1 MYALLDSVS
10 PGYSQSFGEAL
21 IKKLSSLQPDG
32 AVDDDQANCDIA
44 DEKTDDVTTASWQQ

>member
-32 AVDDDQANCDIA
+32 AVDDDQANCDIP
-44 DEKTDDVTTASWQQ
+44 DEKTDDATIASWR

>member
-21 IKKLSSLQPDG
+21 IKKLSSLQSDG
-32 AVDDDQANCDIA
+32 AGDDDQANCDIP
-44 DEKTDDVTTASWQQ
+44 DEKTDYVSTAS

>member
-21 IKKLSSLQPDG
+21 IQKLASLPGNVSEESSEMPDK
-32 AVDDDQANCDIA
+32 AA
-44 DEKTDDVTTASWQQ
+44 EKTHPASS